1 MEAGLVHLLESAGS
15 SAGCPWILDLMA
27 RQLERPA
34 PPQGAEP
41 GGSTISLTPSPG
53 CLQAGL
59 FRLLC
64 QSPPAV
70 LPGSPG

>member
-1 MEAGLVHLLESAGS
+1 MGAGLVHLLESAGS
-15 SAGCPWILDLMA
+15 SAGCPWSLDLMA
-27 RQLERPA
+27 GQLESSA

-41 GGSTISLTPSPG
+41 GGSTISLTPSPR

-59 FRLLC
+59 FHHLC
-64 QSPPAV
+64 QNPPAA